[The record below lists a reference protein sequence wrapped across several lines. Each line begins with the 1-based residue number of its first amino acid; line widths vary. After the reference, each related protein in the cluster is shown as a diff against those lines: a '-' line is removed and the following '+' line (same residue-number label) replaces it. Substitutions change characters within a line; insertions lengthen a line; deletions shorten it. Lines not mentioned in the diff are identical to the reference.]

1 MELPFDLDLD
11 ELLCILIL
19 RVLNYSEDNT
29 ASTLHIG
36 KVKVVSGE
44 RWFRCA
50 NYNTVLM
57 VCDQQAIKRVT
68 ARELASRKEI
78 DPQTLVKAAQLTTDD
93 ILRRYHTD
101 YLPKMELITTGFD
114 KPSHHLAEVAKTHQ
128 LATENTKSKQQVAG
142 EAQTKQIAGGAAI
155 KSSTS
160 KDENRLTHGQQ
171 PYDRSPRQIQ
181 GYIAKM
187 KSRVPAR
194 AVPSPKLTEGDRNLV
209 LADPVASRLYQEHQK
224 GMIRLVE
231 RLSADLEPHLS
242 SFRLRSLEDR
252 GTHSKSIWQS
262 PGSNRLSLTWEVEEG
277 GSIYLHYGL
286 ELAEDTGTKIMRGY
300 FQQHLHSSSYLW
312 LMEDDVKGIK
322 KWKQLAGE
330 ELKNRTLLLRNI
342 DRAVKKLTRKSLVD
356 PNRMDSA
363 GPSTWFSDSIWAAV
377 LDGLYITLDY
387 KVEPVDIGLF
397 KAQYGANFIG
407 LTETKEEGGQYV
419 EWHKNLM
426 AKFKRSSMVKAIDQ
440 LKKDRELVTKGIRDV
455 LTKIV
460 VDKHIP
466 GKCDY
471 EFCR

>member
-1 MELPFDLDLD
+1 
-11 ELLCILIL
+11 
-19 RVLNYSEDNT
+19 
-29 ASTLHIG
+29 
-36 KVKVVSGE
+36 
-44 RWFRCA
+44 
-50 NYNTVLM
+50 
-57 VCDQQAIKRVT
+57 
-68 ARELASRKEI
+68 
-78 DPQTLVKAAQLTTDD
+78 
-93 ILRRYHTD
+93 
-101 YLPKMELITTGFD
+101 
-114 KPSHHLAEVAKTHQ
+114 
-128 LATENTKSKQQVAG
+128 
-142 EAQTKQIAGGAAI
+142 
-155 KSSTS
+155 
-160 KDENRLTHGQQ
+160 
-171 PYDRSPRQIQ
+171 
-181 GYIAKM
+181 
-187 KSRVPAR
+187 
-194 AVPSPKLTEGDRNLV
+194 
-209 LADPVASRLYQEHQK
+209 
-224 GMIRLVE
+224 MIRLVE